1 MFLGYFRSYFPTV
14 YFPTFCYSMLGR
26 HKVYRKKREM
36 TPLIERIAA
45 IRTLPR
51 RGKRVLNGLL
61 ERSGLRLAAMWL
73 GYALLGFLLAGGSVA
88 GQAMPFA
95 VSLIAAVGPPLHALA
110 VLVGGAAGYLSFFG
124 LNGGLEQLAAGSLV
138 FSAVCITSRAELR
151 ASRWLMPLLTAAL
164 SFLVGALFL
173 VQARFAPGAVVRFAV
188 RLAAAGVSVR
198 IFSRARQSRSSLLYL
213 LFCALNGCAAIP
225 LAARVNLGQ
234 VMAVAVAASAV
245 GTPSCALLGAVA
257 GLAVDLASMP
267 EISLTALLCFAG
279 LTASALPIPLKPARS
294 LAFLAAAVA
303 GVLFTGGQ
311 VPELVPAA
319 ALGCCLSLPIP
330 RFPVED
336 EGREVRR
343 RLEQA
348 ALVLADAGT
357 LLAMPEP
364 LDETGAAGVFD
375 RASDRVCGSCVLW
388 SQCWQRKS
396 QETYL
401 ALCAA
406 AGPLLERGTASR
418 EDFPASFAESCCH
431 LDELTAAIDRELDRQ
446 AIRRQYQS
454 RLRECREALV
464 EQYGCLSNFFRRTAA
479 RLTRLDTPE
488 LRYTP
493 ELGVG
498 AVGKGGGGVSG
509 DRGACFQ
516 NGEGMYFVLLCDGM
530 GTGPEAAAESRRAIR
545 LLAGMLQAGLDPS
558 GALDTLNGVYVLRGD
573 GVFSTVDLLAVSLA
587 TGEAALYKWGASP
600 SYLKTSSGTIRIGT
614 ASPPPGFGVGEA
626 HKAEAHRLSLGEG
639 EMLVLLSDGAGGEE
653 AGRRI
658 AEWDNGSPKQLAAA
672 LIDQRK
678 GDGEDDRTAV
688 ALRLHRRPAWTG

>member
-1 MFLGYFRSYFPTV
+1 MR
-14 YFPTFCYSMLGR
+14 
-26 HKVYRKKREM
+26 
-36 TPLIERIAA
+36 PLIERIAA

-51 RGKRVLNGLL
+51 KGRRALTGLL
-61 ERSGLRLAAMWL
+61 EQPGLRLAATCL

-88 GQAMPFA
+88 GRAMPFA
-95 VSLIAAVGPPLHALA
+95 VSLVAAAGPPLRALA
-110 VLVGGAAGYLSFFG
+110 VLIGGAAGYLGFFG
-124 LNGGLEQLAAGSLV
+124 LNGGLEQLAASSLV
-138 FSAVCITSRAELR
+138 FSAVCIVDRSELR
-151 ASRWLMPLLTAAL
+151 RSGWLMPLLTVAL
-164 SFLVGALFL
+164 SLLIGSLFL
-173 VQARFAPGAVVRFAV
+173 VQARFAPGAVVLFAA
-188 RLAAAGVSVR
+188 RLVIAGVSVR
-198 IFSRARQSRSSLLYL
+198 IFSRARRNRSRSGLLYL

-257 GLAVDLASMP
+257 GLAIDLAAVP
-267 EISLTALLCFAG
+267 EVSLTALLCFAG

-294 LAFLAAAVA
+294 LAFLASAVA

-330 RFPVED
+330 RFPVEE
-336 EGREVRR
+336 EGRDVRR

-348 ALVLADAGT
+348 ALVLADVGA

-364 LDETGAAGVFD
+364 LAEAGAAGVFD

-396 QETYL
+396 HETYL

-406 AGPLLERGTASR
+406 AGPLLERGTASK
-418 EDFPASFAESCCH
+418 EDFPPSFAENCCH

-446 AIRRQYQS
+446 AGRRQFQS

-464 EQYGCLSNFFRRTAA
+464 EQYGCLSSFFRRTAA
-479 RLTRLDTPE
+479 RLTRREAPE
-488 LRYTP
+488 SRFSP
-493 ELGVG
+493 ELGTG
-498 AVGKGGGGVSG
+498 AVGKGGGSVSG

-516 NGEGMYFVLLCDGM
+516 GGEGMYYVLLCDGM
-530 GTGPEAAAESRRAIR
+530 GSGPEAAAESRRAIR

-558 GALDTLNGVYVLRGD
+558 GALGTLNGVYVLRGD
-573 GVFSTVDLLAVSLA
+573 GAFSTVDLLAVSLV
-587 TGEAALYKWGASP
+587 TGEATRYKWGAAP
-600 SYLKTSSGTIRIGT
+600 SYLKTAAGTIRIGT
-614 ASPPPGFGVGEA
+614 ASPPPGFGVGES
-626 HKAEAHRLSLGEG
+626 HKAESHRLSLGEG

-658 AEWDNGSPKQLAAA
+658 AEWGDGGPKQLAAA
-672 LIDQRK
+672 LIDRCQR
-678 GDGEDDRTAV
+678 DGEDDCTAV
-688 ALRLHRRPAWTG
+688 ALRLHRRPVWTG